1 MKKDLSS
8 AIGLAI
14 VGVVIGY
21 FVCNMLLPEPE
32 GITFKELQSDT
43 SYTLT
48 SPNAEVFNYK
58 ALNPTVEVYVGDC
71 EMYNDMGE
79 CIDDQTDEELN
90 ELEEGA
96 VEENS
101 SPVEGNENGSSN

>member
-14 VGVVIGY
+14 VGAVIGY
-21 FVCNMLLPEPE
+21 FACNLLLPEPE
-32 GITFKELQSDT
+32 GISFKELQSGT

-48 SPNAEVFNYK
+48 DPNVEVFNYR

-79 CIDDQTDEELN
+79 CIDDQADEELE
-90 ELEEGA
+90 ELEKDA
-96 VEENS
+96 AEENG